1 MLFAPRICHPKESC
15 RRLRKTG
22 TAAQARH
29 IAKGLDGIFQEI
41 RGPEE
46 DGMEAAMGSCPAL
59 ASGDRETYLAL

>member
-1 MLFAPRICHPKESC
+1 M
-15 RRLRKTG
+15 RKTG